1 MMRELDLREYEKS
14 GPLALSAAERDAL
27 REALPSV
34 TIEPAPGAEGSYVLT
49 PSAVVGALEVD
60 DLSVLVRPK
69 IGIPQLLSLACYAQS
84 KFKPR
89 GELFDFRRED
99 ALPDVLARAL
109 SAAAR
114 RAFSRG
120 LLHGYRTEEE
130 ALYTVRGRIRFA
142 EQIRRRFGVPL
153 PVEVRYDE
161 FTDDILENRLVRA
174 ATTRLGAMTLRS
186 GEARRGLGWTAGML
200 DNVSPEEFPPNAVP
214 EIEFDRLNEHY
225 RTVVALSR
233 LVLRHTAFE
242 SGRGEVRASGFLMDM
257 NDVFQEFVTVALRE
271 ALGVSESAFC
281 SDRDLTGNRRIYLD
295 KSSRRQARTRPDLV
309 GRRRLRIRGR
319 REVQERHRRVGPERR
334 PVPAPGVRHG
344 ARPAGRAAGLRE
356 GRGGHGGASRPPF
369 RQAAGGSRRSTCL
382 THSMT
387 CSTACAVWPSRSPRC
402 ATRRSRCGARRE
414 RGTQPGA
421 RPSIRADEAS
431 ALLGVNGLRPMGT
444 SRPIALSD
452 PTFRGGVFTGAPC
465 GTTAA

>member
-1 MMRELDLREYEKS
+1 MTREIDLVEHTTTQHR
-14 GPLALSAAERDAL
+14 LSAPERDAL
-27 REALPSV
+27 LGQANTLGVSIVPV
-34 TIEPAPGAEGSYVLT
+34 VGAEGVYGLNPGST
-49 PSAVVGALEVD
+49 VGAVEIGE
-60 DLSVLVRPK
+60 LSVLIEPK
-69 IGIPQLLSLACYAQS
+69 IGIPKLLSLACYAQS

-99 ALPDVLARAL
+99 ALPDVLALAL

-174 ATTRLGAMTLRS
+174 AATRLGAMTLRS

-200 DNVSPEEFPPNAVP
+200 DNVSPVEFPPNAVP
-214 EIEFDRLNEHY
+214 EIGFDRLNEHY

-257 NDVFQEFVTVALRE
+257 NVVFQEFVTVALRE
-271 ALGVSESAFC
+271 ALRVSNDVFLEKTIS
-281 SDRDLTGNRRIYLD
+281 SLD
-295 KSSRRQARTRPDLV
+295 EGGRVRLRPDLTWWRAGECVFV
-309 GRRRLRIRGR
+309 GDAKYKNVTG
-319 REVQERHRRVGPERR
+319 EK
-334 PVPAPGVRHG
+334 VPNADLYQMLAYVTALDLPGGLLVYAKGEADTAEHLVRHSG
-344 ARPAGRAAGLRE
+344 KRLKVAALDLSGTLDEVLDRVRGLAVKVTALRDEALALRRAA
-356 GRGGHGGASRPPF
+356 
-369 RQAAGGSRRSTCL
+369 
-382 THSMT
+382 
-387 CSTACAVWPSRSPRC
+387 
-402 ATRRSRCGARRE
+402 
-414 RGTQPGA
+414 
-421 RPSIRADEAS
+421 
-431 ALLGVNGLRPMGT
+431 
-444 SRPIALSD
+444 
-452 PTFRGGVFTGAPC
+452 
-465 GTTAA
+465 